1 MKWVLIVI
9 IYLMGAFITKIVI
22 TIHDHYATSHNR
34 IDDFDV
40 VVMFV
45 WFIFLPLIIIAWI
58 FGILYEK
65 CEDIGD
71 WICQKLKQ

>member
-1 MKWVLIVI
+1 MKWVLITV
-9 IYLMGAFITKIVI
+9 IYLVGAFITKIVI
-22 TIHDHYATSHNR
+22 TIYDYYATLHDR

-40 VVMFV
+40 IAMTL
-45 WFIFLPLIIIAWI
+45 WFIFLPLMIIAWSL
-58 FGILYEK
+58 GILYRK

>member
-1 MKWVLIVI
+1 MKWVLIAV
-9 IYLMGAFITKIVI
+9 IYLVGAFITKIVI
-22 TIHDHYATSHNR
+22 TIHDHYATLHNR

-40 VVMFV
+40 VAMTI
-45 WFIFLPLIIIAWI
+45 WFIFLPLIIIAWLLN
-58 FGILYEK
+58 ILYKK

>member
-9 IYLMGAFITKIVI
+9 IYFVGVFITKIVI
-22 TIHDHYATSHNR
+22 TIHDHYATVHYR

-40 VVMFV
+40 VAMFV
-45 WFIFLPLIIIAWI
+45 WFIFLPLIIIAWL
-58 FGILYEK
+58 FDILYEK